1 MRLHFVVT
9 VLWPVLEWCSESRFP
24 GSWIPW
30 GAWDLLVAFD
40 ADGRHH
46 RKARASRKSI
56 RGGKCEEMRRAFI
69 RNWTGRAH
77 TVREELL
84 NSAVGTRLFERKSS
98 TSNLQKVC
106 GSLWPR
112 KMVRLINHT
121 LTKELVRETEGL
133 GGVRELTIALPH
145 AQC

>member
-1 MRLHFVVT
+1 
-9 VLWPVLEWCSESRFP
+9 
-24 GSWIPW
+24 
-30 GAWDLLVAFD
+30 
-40 ADGRHH
+40 
-46 RKARASRKSI
+46 
-56 RGGKCEEMRRAFI
+56 
-69 RNWTGRAH
+69 
-77 TVREELL
+77 VREELL

-133 GGVRELTIALPH
+133 GGVRELTIAT
-145 AQC
+145 AKDEKDA